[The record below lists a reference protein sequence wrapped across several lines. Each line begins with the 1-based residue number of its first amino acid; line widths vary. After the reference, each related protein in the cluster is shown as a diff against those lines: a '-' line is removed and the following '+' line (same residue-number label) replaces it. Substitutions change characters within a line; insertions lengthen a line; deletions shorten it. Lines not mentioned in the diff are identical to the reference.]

1 MSSNENL
8 IQGLSEQ
15 YGAGLK
21 MLENII
27 KECNDK
33 LWEDYNQEIIIS
45 QVVYHALSST
55 DFYLSRTKQ
64 ESDSFKAK
72 YGDDDSFNN
81 KEKKFTKKQLLEY
94 LEEIKVKSNKRFK
107 DISIEELND
116 KPIFDW
122 HGTSVLGSLLYN
134 LRHVMLHV
142 GALHVRVNA
151 AGKEPLP
158 WVSKIYGDE
167 RDLIDEQNRKGVTLL
182 QSGKLDEAEK
192 IYLELIK
199 DSENPLF
206 YYNLACCYSRQKKPE
221 KALDTLKTCL
231 KYDTENRFKDLSK
244 KDADFANIRELPG
257 FKELMNN

>member
-1 MSSNENL
+1 
-8 IQGLSEQ
+8 
-15 YGAGLK
+15 
-21 MLENII
+21 
-27 KECNDK
+27 
-33 LWEDYNQEIIIS
+33 
-45 QVVYHALSST
+45 
-55 DFYLSRTKQ
+55 
-64 ESDSFKAK
+64 
-72 YGDDDSFNN
+72 
-81 KEKKFTKKQLLEY
+81 LEY